1 MGARDPTGRT
11 EGMKI
16 LAMLRTTIIERG
28 LKGKGLT

>member
-1 MGARDPTGRT
+1 MGARDPTRRT

-16 LAMLRTTIIERG
+16 LAMQRIKIIERG